1 MKTKLIDPIDIK
13 QAVKNKQLKI
23 YIGED
28 RSNHKKYIYCADIIS
43 VNKYGVEELGDT
55 VKLCE
60 IKEPKSCMY
69 FYEDM
74 DWCSMLGKHV

>member
-1 MKTKLIDPIDIK
+1 MKQKRIDPIEIK

-23 YIGED
+23 YVGED

-43 VNKYGVEELGDT
+43 VNKYGIEKLGDT

-60 IKEPKSCMY
+60 IKEPKSCTY

>member
-43 VNKYGVEELGDT
+43 VNKPLTHAYPFPLDIGSSNSMHIVNSCDAFSRT
-55 VKLCE
+55 VK
-60 IKEPKSCMY
+60 
-69 FYEDM
+69 
-74 DWCSMLGKHV
+74 